1 MNNIRKYTNGKNDN
15 YDMFLSHN
23 VFTKGLVLTL
33 VNLFNKTRYSVYVD
47 WIEDKQLD
55 RSNDGPETATIL
67 RKRMKASMGLVF
79 LSTS

>member
-47 WIEDKQLD
+47 
-55 RSNDGPETATIL
+55 
-67 RKRMKASMGLVF
+67 
-79 LSTS
+79 